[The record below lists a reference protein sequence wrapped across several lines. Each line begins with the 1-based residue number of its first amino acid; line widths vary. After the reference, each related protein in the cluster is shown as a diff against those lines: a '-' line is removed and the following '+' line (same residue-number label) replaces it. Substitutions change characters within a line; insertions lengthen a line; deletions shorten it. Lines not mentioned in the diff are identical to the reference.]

1 MIDSYL
7 PIGTIV
13 TLKGSN
19 QKIMI
24 NGYFGSDEKKVIY
37 EYSGCTYPEGLI
49 DSNKGLLFNHNSI
62 KEIIYKG
69 LNDDEV
75 KEHLNKIMSLS
86 KQYTSIL
93 FNIATKVLK
102 NAMDGE
108 KNG

>member
-1 MIDSYL
+1 MIESYL

-13 TLKGSN
+13 ILKNSN

-24 NGYFGSDEKKVIY
+24 NGYFGSDDKKTVY
-37 EYSGCTYPEGLI
+37 EYTGCIYPEGII

-62 KEIIYKG
+62 KEIIYNG

-75 KEHLNKIMSLS
+75 KKHLNKIMSFS

-102 NAMDGE
+102 NAMEGE
-108 KNG
+108 KNV